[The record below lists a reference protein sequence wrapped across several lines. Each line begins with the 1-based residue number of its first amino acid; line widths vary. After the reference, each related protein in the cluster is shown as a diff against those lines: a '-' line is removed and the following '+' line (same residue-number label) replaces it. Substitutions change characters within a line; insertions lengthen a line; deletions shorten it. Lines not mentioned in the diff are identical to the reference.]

1 MKKSITLTII
11 AGLLS
16 FITFAQSG
24 IITGTV
30 NDGEYN
36 DILPF
41 ANVIIKDSQ
50 LGALSDFEGKYSL
63 ELKPGIYTV
72 QFSFVGYQTLEINE
86 VIVKN
91 GETTVVDVTLKA
103 STAKL
108 DEVIITTSLKR
119 NTESSI
125 LYLQRNSV
133 KLMDGL

>member
-11 AGLLS
+11 VGLLS
-16 FITFAQSG
+16 FIAFAQSG

-50 LGALSDFEGKYSL
+50 RGALSDFEGKYSL

-91 GETTVVDVTLKA
+91 GETIVVDVTLKA

-119 NTESSI
+119 S
-125 LYLQRNSV
+125 LALFPKLPLGQYL
-133 KLMDGL
+133 KME

>member
-11 AGLLS
+11 VGLLS

-50 LGALSDFEGKYSL
+50 RGALSDFEGKQL
-63 ELKPGIYTV
+63 P
-72 QFSFVGYQTLEINE
+72 
-86 VIVKN
+86 
-91 GETTVVDVTLKA
+91 
-103 STAKL
+103 
-108 DEVIITTSLKR
+108 
-119 NTESSI
+119 
-125 LYLQRNSV
+125 
-133 KLMDGL
+133 

>member
-91 GETTVVDVTLKA
+91 GETGFIIENQNPNKLAEKIKWFIDNPEQAILMGD
-103 STAKL
+103 STRFRGIREL
-108 DEVIITTSLKR
+108 F
-119 NTESSI
+119 
-125 LYLQRNSV
+125 
-133 KLMDGL
+133 